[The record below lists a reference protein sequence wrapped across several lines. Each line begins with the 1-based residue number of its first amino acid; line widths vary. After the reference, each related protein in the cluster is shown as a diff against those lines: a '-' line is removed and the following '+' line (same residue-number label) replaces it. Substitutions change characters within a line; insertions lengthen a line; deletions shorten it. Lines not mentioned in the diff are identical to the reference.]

1 MRELRRA
8 VTCAALDKM
17 FRRHFYYQG
26 HHYHRWSEATIPL
39 GDAIKNALEG
49 ISLDYCEETGGRT
62 TTVKDACYDI
72 VCAVWRDALEICGEW
87 LTDKEEEFRLWV
99 EYLYP
104 FGPDE
109 LEGLYEQQE
118 ADGSHGHSCV
128 CVDCRC
134 LGMYDCYEMER

>member
-72 VCAVWRDALEICGEW
+72 VCAVWRDALELSLI
-87 LTDKEEEFRLWV
+87 
-99 EYLYP
+99 
-104 FGPDE
+104 
-109 LEGLYEQQE
+109 
-118 ADGSHGHSCV
+118 HI
-128 CVDCRC
+128 
-134 LGMYDCYEMER
+134 